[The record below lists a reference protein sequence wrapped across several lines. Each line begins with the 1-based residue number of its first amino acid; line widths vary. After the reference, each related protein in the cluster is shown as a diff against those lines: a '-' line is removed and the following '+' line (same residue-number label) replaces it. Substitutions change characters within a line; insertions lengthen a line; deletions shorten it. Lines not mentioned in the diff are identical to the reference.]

1 MLAIIWIAILLL
13 QVRVWYYKSQKK
25 KLLKER
31 EEILRRKDM
40 DDGN

>member
-13 QVRVWYYKSQKK
+13 KVRVWYYKGQKK